1 MGLSSSLCSWV
12 QSSLTDRI
20 ENCTSSSRTRNTGA
34 PQGCVLSPL
43 LYSLYTYDCMATHSS
58 NIIVKFADDTVLKGL
73 ISNNNETAYLDE
85 VEVLSAWCEDNNLD
99 LNPLYLAPPTEE
111 DWLEVAAGFQDRWDF
126 PNCVGALDGK
136 HVAIQAPPNSG
147 STFFNYKGGFSIVLM
162 ALVAHRYCFTV
173 VEIGSHGSSSDGGIF
188 RSSDLGKALQRGD
201 LHLPGP
207 RPLPGMEQPVPHVIV
222 GDEAFPLQNNL
233 IRLYPGRQLDE
244 PRRIFN
250 YRLSRARRVVE
261 NSFGI
266 LASKWEVYQR
276 RIKLQPHNIDK
287 VIKATCVLH
296 NYLIKTLSPVNHPA
310 PEARAEARA
319 GGVEKLQPCGNHPL
333 REAFNLR
340 EIYKDYFMS
349 TGKVK

>member
-1 MGLSSSLCSWV
+1 MSQWHFNGLL
-12 QSSLTDRI
+12 D
-20 ENCTSSSRTRNTGA
+20 
-34 PQGCVLSPL
+34 L
-43 LYSLYTYDCMATHSS
+43 L
-58 NIIVKFADDTVLKGL
+58 KDDLERETTPFREP
-73 ISNNNETAYLDE
+73 ISNKDRLAVCLRIGKSTVSQIIPQVCDALWRR
-85 VEVLSAWCEDNNLD
+85 LQ
-99 LNPLYLAPPTEE
+99 PLYLAPPTEE

-162 ALVAHRYCFTV
+162 ALVDHRYCFTV

-207 RPLPGMEQPVPHVIV
+207 RPLPGTEQPVPHVIV

-233 IRLYPGRQLDE
+233 MRPYPGRQLDE

-266 LASKWEVYQR
+266 LASKWEIYQR

-296 NYLIKTLSPVNHPA
+296 NYLIKTLSLVSHPA

-319 GGVEKLQPCGNHPL
+319 GGVERLQPCGNHPS

-349 TGKVK
+349 TGKVKWQHAACFGVAAV

>member
-1 MGLSSSLCSWV
+1 MSQWHFNGL
-12 QSSLTDRI
+12 
-20 ENCTSSSRTRNTGA
+20 
-34 PQGCVLSPL
+34 
-43 LYSLYTYDCMATHSS
+43 
-58 NIIVKFADDTVLKGL
+58 
-73 ISNNNETAYLDE
+73 
-85 VEVLSAWCEDNNLD
+85 LD
-99 LNPLYLAPPTEE
+99 LLKDDLERETTPFREPISTKDSLAVC
-111 DWLEVAAGFQDRWDF
+111 LR
-126 PNCVGALDGK
+126 K
-136 HVAIQAPPNSG
+136 HVAIQTPPNSG
-147 STFFNYKGGFSIVLM
+147 STFFNYKGGFSIVLL
-162 ALVAHRYCFTV
+162 ALVDHRYCFTV

-207 RPLPGMEQPVPHVIV
+207 RPLPGTEQPVPHVIV

-233 IRLYPGRQLDE
+233 MRPYLGRQLDE

-266 LASKWEVYQR
+266 LASKCEVYQR

-296 NYLIKTLSPVNHPA
+296 IYLIKG
-310 PEARAEARA
+310 RA
-319 GGVEKLQPCGNHPL
+319 GGVERLQPCSNHPS

-349 TGKVK
+349 TGKVKWQHAVCFGVAAV